1 MRGLK
6 KKRWR
11 RFTNTPEKAL
21 LVFCWYCTISRYKG
35 QNSQSQKWTSLSTA
49 STDPACHPAGNQQ
62 TLKKISPPEPF
73 PSGGTEALWRPLP
86 RHCDLWS
93 QASAPPDSLWKT
105 SPVMLSLL
113 ICHTEHNQ
121 YQERWSEKKTDRD
134 RKVRA
139 GLTTIL
145 ILNPVSLA
153 RHDGYVCSLCSV
165 LPSKVLRAQKNPQ
178 IDQIN

>member
-6 KKRWR
+6 KKKMEAFHKHTRKSPPSILLILYNIKIQGTK
-11 RFTNTPEKAL
+11 FTVPKVDFSQYSQYWSCL
-21 LVFCWYCTISRYKG
+21 SPSR
-35 QNSQSQKWTSLSTA
+35 
-49 STDPACHPAGNQQ
+49 NQQ

-73 PSGGTEALWRPLP
+73 PSGGTEALRRPLP

>member
-6 KKRWR
+6 KNDGGVSQTHQKK
-11 RFTNTPEKAL
+11 PCC
-21 LVFCWYCTISRYKG
+21 CWYYTISRYKG
-35 QNSQSQKWTSLSTA
+35 QNSQSQKWTFLSTA

-62 TLKKISPPEPF
+62 TPPEPF
-73 PSGGTEALWRPLP
+73 PSGGTKALLRPRP

-105 SPVMLSLL
+105 SPVMVSLL

-121 YQERWSEKKTDRD
+121 CQERWSEKKTDRD
-134 RKVRA
+134 RKVRT

-145 ILNPVSLA
+145 ILNQVSLA
-153 RHDGYVCSLCSV
+153 KHDGYVCSLCSV
-165 LPSKVLRAQKNPQ
+165 LPSKVLRAQKNTK
-178 IDQIN
+178 IDKID